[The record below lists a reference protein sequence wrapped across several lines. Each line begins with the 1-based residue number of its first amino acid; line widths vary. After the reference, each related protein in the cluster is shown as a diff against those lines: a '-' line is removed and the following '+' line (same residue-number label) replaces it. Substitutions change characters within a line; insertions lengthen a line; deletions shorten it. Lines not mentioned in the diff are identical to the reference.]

1 MESVFKLTRAEV
13 ERACTQFLRKN
24 GVNLANTAK
33 LVGEASFEDLHFSGE
48 VSLVAP
54 VLEHTGP
61 GTGALDLPAYGAA
74 VERAPVE
81 RAMVERAPV
90 QRVEVASAR
99 PAPAPV
105 APPAAAPVTPP
116 APAEAAAPVEKSAT
130 ASSLETPVPA
140 RPAGSKPRFKEGVV
154 GGSVPGLTGGS
165 HAGMGKQLG
174 KLMSDPPS
182 TVKLPPSVVDFRDK
196 A

>member
-74 VERAPVE
+74 VERTP
-81 RAMVERAPV
+81 VERAPV
-90 QRVEVASAR
+90 QRTEAVSSL

-105 APPAAAPVTPP
+105 
-116 APAEAAAPVEKSAT
+116 SAT
-130 ASSLETPVPA
+130 APVSAPVASAAPTSAEKSVLASALETPVPA

-174 KLMSDPPS
+174 KLMSDPP
-182 TVKLPPSVVDFRDK
+182 TAVKLPPSVVDFREK